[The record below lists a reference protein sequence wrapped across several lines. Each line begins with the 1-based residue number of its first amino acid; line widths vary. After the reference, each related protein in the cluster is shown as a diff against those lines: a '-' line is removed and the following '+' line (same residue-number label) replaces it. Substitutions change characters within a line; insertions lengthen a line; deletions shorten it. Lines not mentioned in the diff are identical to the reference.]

1 MINAKSDVTGK
12 IKNICGIDLDNKE
25 NILPLKAVNI
35 GFAAEGTIS
44 KLINSDILNLSEVK
58 TFRR

>member
-1 MINAKSDVTGK
+1 MINAKSDVTEK

-35 GFAAEGTIS
+35 GFASEGTIS